1 MNNEIIAI
9 TISLISLGIAVIN
22 TLYTRNRIKNMSEFH
37 KQNFDYSK
45 SKDAD
50 EFVLNF
56 KDDLNELR
64 ISMLELYT
72 TKSEIKIE
80 EKGLMLYVLESKYNK
95 SLIIKYFNKDIYK
108 KFMDFKI
115 LTDESLD
122 KVIYKKNFTSISSS
136 IRNIK
141 YFLDSVNNYI
151 NRNQNIL

>member
-9 TISLISLGIAVIN
+9 TISLISLGIAIIN
-22 TLYTRNRIKNMSEFH
+22 TLYTRDRIKKMSEFH
-37 KQNFDYSK
+37 KQNFNYSQ
-45 SKDAD
+45 SKDTD
-50 EFVLNF
+50 EFILNF

-72 TKSEIKIE
+72 TKSEIRIE
-80 EKGLMLYVLESKYNK
+80 EKGLMLYILESKYNK
-95 SLIIKYFNKDIYK
+95 SLVVKYLNDDIYK

-122 KVIYKKNFTSISSS
+122 KVIYKKDFTAISSS

-151 NRNQNIL
+151 NRN

>member
-1 MNNEIIAI
+1 MNYEIIAI

-45 SKDAD
+45 SKDTD

-95 SLIIKYFNKDIYK
+95 SLIIKYFNEDIYK

-122 KVIYKKNFTSISSS
+122 KVIYKKDFTSISSS

-141 YFLDSVNNYI
+141 FFLDSVNNYI

>member
-9 TISLISLGIAVIN
+9 TISFMSLGIALIN
-22 TLYTRNRIKNMSEFH
+22 TLYTRNRIKKMSEFH
-37 KQNFDYSK
+37 KQNFNYSK
-45 SKDAD
+45 SKDTD
-50 EFVLNF
+50 EFILSF

-72 TKSEIKIE
+72 TKNEIRIE

-95 SLIIKYFNKDIYK
+95 SLVVKYLNDDIYK

-122 KVIYKKNFTSISSS
+122 KVIYKKDFTSISSS